1 LRGINRLLKI
11 SGNGEIMENMVDELV
26 QALLDV
32 DRVAAGQVM
41 EKRDRDM
48 QPLEFAEKVVLTA
61 LERIGAG
68 WEDGSLALS
77 QVYMA
82 GRVCE
87 ELIREILPPADPSRK
102 KQPRMAICVLEDH
115 HILGKMMVSAVLRAA
130 GFDLL
135 DYGVTGVDDLVSRVE
150 TDRVKVLMISVLML
164 PSALKIQSVRQK
176 LSERGCDVKLIAGG
190 APFRFDDQLWQA
202 VGADIMCENASDA
215 VRAIE
220 RIMEE
225 KK

>member
-1 LRGINRLLKI
+1 
-11 SGNGEIMENMVDELV
+11 
-26 QALLDV
+26 
-32 DRVAAGQVM
+32 
-41 EKRDRDM
+41 
-48 QPLEFAEKVVLTA
+48 
-61 LERIGAG
+61 
-68 WEDGSLALS
+68 
-77 QVYMA
+77 
-82 GRVCE
+82 
-87 ELIREILPPADPSRK
+87 
-102 KQPRMAICVLEDH
+102 MAICVLEDH